1 MMKKN
6 ILFCLFIYSLFII
19 GQSDQVFI
27 IKGKVTDQYTKK
39 PMKNVNLF
47 YGEYGT
53 ITNKKGAYTLDEA
66 TELNKAVKVF
76 VSNKTE

>member
-6 ILFCLFIYSLFII
+6 ILYCLFIYSLFII

-53 ITNKKGAYTLDEA
+53 ITNKKGAYTLRLKINEGSES
-66 TELNKAVKVF
+66 TSLN
-76 VSNKTE
+76 